1 MYNPLQADEFRAG
14 LIKVPEG
21 CTFLSQSQE
30 MVGNLI
36 KGEYTYQDPIGS
48 KITVTYQVNRDGTDY
63 VERRKIIKGYATD
76 GQEKK
81 ITADQIVNQVV
92 TELKPTVI
100 TVIKTTVAN
109 SKVDLKTY
117 GNLVEVILTQ
127 LKPVVTAGKLII
139 YRAIQNYGVNQKCVL
154 FYVSKLNCCFLF
166 SAVNNALATSPH
178 DHLDANELI
187 TRILQKLRPFVE
199 EALRKEVLAQKP
211 EFTED
216 DIVKEVE
223 EALEPTIISVIS
235 GAVRNSKD
243 KSLFSDKASQEKLG
257 EFSTIFVQ
265 YISYS
270 IKWTD

>member
-117 GNLVEVILTQ
+117 GNLVQVILTQ

-139 YRAIQNYGVNQKCVL
+139 YRAIQNYGVNQS
-154 FYVSKLNCCFLF
+154 VSYFMYPN
-166 SAVNNALATSPH
+166 
-178 DHLDANELI
+178 
-187 TRILQKLRPFVE
+187 
-199 EALRKEVLAQKP
+199 
-211 EFTED
+211 
-216 DIVKEVE
+216 
-223 EALEPTIISVIS
+223 
-235 GAVRNSKD
+235 
-243 KSLFSDKASQEKLG
+243 
-257 EFSTIFVQ
+257 
-265 YISYS
+265 
-270 IKWTD
+270 